1 AAPISSRQGRT
12 SSSRS
17 QSKYSRKISNTF
29 SKVFIYSQLLCGNLF
44 STHIILPT
52 FQKDKDMGKRKNGG
66 RRGEK
71 NAVPPSAVG
80 AYIPVTKAWKAG
92 LGFLSR
98 PPITRSEEHTSEL
111 QSRFD
116 LVCRLLLDNKND
128 KH

>member
-71 NAVPPSAVG
+71 NAVPPSAVE
-80 AYIPVTKAWKAG
+80 AYIPVTTPWKAG
-92 LGFLSR
+92 MGFLSR
-98 PPITRSEEHTSEL
+98 PPITAPAVGLYPPGQHHKSAPFH
-111 QSRFD
+111 
-116 LVCRLLLDNKND
+116 VPVG
-128 KH
+128 